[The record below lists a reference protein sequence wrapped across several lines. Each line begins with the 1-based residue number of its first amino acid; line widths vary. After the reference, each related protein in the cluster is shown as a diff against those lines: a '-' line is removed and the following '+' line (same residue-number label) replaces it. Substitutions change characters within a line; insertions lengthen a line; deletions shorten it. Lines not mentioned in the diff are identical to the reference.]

1 MKQVKI
7 SNAYKATV
15 KMYRMP
21 GVPFSICNQLFMLK
35 KKLEPYYELQG
46 EKEEQILKEN
56 GWDDEMIGKIPF
68 TKEILKAFKEI
79 HEAEVEWKEEPV
91 TIIINDEIGT
101 RLGITGEIIDQ
112 LDGFIQFTEG

>member
-15 KMYRMP
+15 KMYRMT

-35 KKLEPYYELQG
+35 KKLEPYYELQR
-46 EKEEQILKEN
+46 EKEEQILKEA

-68 TKEILKAFKEI
+68 TKEI

-91 TIIINDEIGT
+91 TIIINDEICT